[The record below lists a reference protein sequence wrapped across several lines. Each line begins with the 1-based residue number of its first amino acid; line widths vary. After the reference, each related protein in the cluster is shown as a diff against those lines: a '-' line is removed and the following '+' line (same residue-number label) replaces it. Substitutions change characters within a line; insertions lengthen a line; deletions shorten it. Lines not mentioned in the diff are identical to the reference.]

1 METKHRERHQNTQEP
16 LILTVSPLWE
26 GDNPKVVEAYLKAM
40 LWQTLNYRIALFL
53 AINECKMKDQSEFF
67 QKMQGWAYHNRH
79 IFSSCE
85 AKYFHGRYDVPVWHP
100 DRIEVEWR
108 RFAQEKIRNF
118 RILSHLWIVSGDNV
132 PSPRALQMLIED
144 DKDVVGLP
152 CFLRNSVM
160 PYTNIQK
167 WQGLQ
172 PYLHYSEMPKNQ
184 IVEVDGLSAACI
196 LLKRQVVEKI
206 DFGFTWM
213 DLDFSLCKSIRE
225 QGFKVYADTRE
236 ICGHA
241 NPDGTILDEAYW
253 IGR

>member
-1 METKHRERHQNTQEP
+1 M
-16 LILTVSPLWE
+16 
-26 GDNPKVVEAYLKAM
+26 
-40 LWQTLNYRIALFL
+40 ALFL

-67 QKMQGWAYHNRH
+67 QTMQGWLQVHRQSFHSY
-79 IFSSCE
+79 SE
-85 AKYFHGRYDVPVWHP
+85 VKYFHGRYDVPVWHQ

-108 RFAQEKIRNF
+108 RYAQSQIRKHEEY
-118 RILSHLWIVSGDNV
+118 SHLWIVSGDNV
-132 PSPRALQMLIED
+132 PSPNALQMLIED
-144 DKDVVGLP
+144 NKDAVGLP

-160 PYTNIQK
+160 PYLNIQNWSLK
-167 WQGLQ
+167 PQ

-184 IVEVDGLSAACI
+184 IIEVDGLSAACL

-241 NPDGTILDEAYW
+241 NPDGTILDEKYW